1 MGFGDKL
8 KGLRDQAQAAVADN
22 KDKIQGAVQ
31 SAGEVA
37 NTKTHGKYAD
47 KIVKVGDK
55 MNASVEKLS
64 GAPEEGGTS
73 AQASGADAGT
83 TAPGAGTGFSAE
95 PPAGTPADSV
105 AEATDET
112 ASRPATA
119 GGAAPDF
126 DE

>member
-1 MGFGDKL
+1 MGFSDKL
-8 KGLRDQAQAAVADN
+8 KGIRDQAQAAVADN
-22 KDKIQGAVQ
+22 KEKIQGAVQ

-64 GAPEEGGTS
+64 GAPEEGGTP
-73 AQASGADAGT
+73 AQAPAARRRRRGGRRARPSKP
-83 TAPGAGTGFSAE
+83 APA
-95 PPAGTPADSV
+95 
-105 AEATDET
+105 
-112 ASRPATA
+112 A
-119 GGAAPDF
+119 GGAPPDF

>member
-8 KGLRDQAQAAVADN
+8 KGIRDQAQAAVAEN

-31 SAGEVA
+31 SAGEMA

-55 MNASVEKLS
+55 MNESVEKLS
-64 GAPEEGGTS
+64 GSPEDGGTP
-73 AQASGADAGT
+73 AQEPGADAEPAAT
-83 TAPGAGTGFSAE
+83 EPAATEAAATEPAATEPASKPAPA
-95 PPAGTPADSV
+95 
-105 AEATDET
+105 
-112 ASRPATA
+112 A
-119 GGAAPDF
+119 GGAPPDF

>member
-55 MNASVEKLS
+55 MNASVEKLERS
-64 GAPEEGGTS
+64 TRGGRHFC
-73 AQASGADAGT
+73 AGIRRGRRDHRT
-83 TAPGAGTGFSAE
+83 RRRDRLLRRAACGN
-95 PPAGTPADSV
+95 
-105 AEATDET
+105 
-112 ASRPATA
+112 SRRL
-119 GGAAPDF
+119 GR
-126 DE
+126 

>member
-8 KGLRDQAQAAVADN
+8 KGIRDQAQAAVAEN

-37 NTKTHGKYAD
+37 NTKTHGKYTD

-64 GAPEEGGTS
+64 GSPEEAG
-73 AQASGADAGT
+73 APIQPPGADAEA
-83 TAPGAGTGFSAE
+83 TAAE
-95 PPAGTPADSV
+95 PASNPAPA
-105 AEATDET
+105 
-112 ASRPATA
+112 A